1 MSNNDK
7 DFEVCLRAENVVLPK
22 NGYFGISAAT
32 GGLADDHD
40 VLKFNV
46 FSLRSPEEAVKDVH
60 DPEAEK
66 FDQEFNQYQD
76 KLKQQ
81 KEQWAK
87 ENPEEVY
94 KLKCVICFSNL
105 LYFTVLENLKKSRP
119 KNS

>member
-7 DFEVCLRAENVVLPK
+7 DFEVCLRAENVILPK

-46 FSLRSPEEAVKDVH
+46 FSLRSPEEAVKQAH

-94 KLKCVICFSNL
+94 KIYSDVSDR
-105 LYFTVLENLKKSRP
+105 YP
-119 KNS
+119 KT

>member
-7 DFEVCLRAENVVLPK
+7 DFEVCLRAENVILPK

-46 FSLRSPEEAVKDVH
+46 FSLRSPEEAVKQAH

-87 ENPEEVY
+87 ENPEEVLY
-94 KLKCVICFSNL
+94 KIYSDVSGR
-105 LYFTVLENLKKSRP
+105 YP
-119 KNS
+119 KT